1 MSKVILILVYILLI
15 ATSGYNLYS
24 YKPDIGLGIKLSKG
38 MSDNLQNY
46 IVISNISEDTIK
58 NLDIIVNNIYYLHIY
73 EIEGN
78 NNYNA
83 FSAEFLKIGIRP
95 NNSSRII
102 IKNEDKVIKRLEE
115 VNKIFG
121 KKISVS
127 IFGMGV
133 SHNQKL

>member
-1 MSKVILILVYILLI
+1 MSKIILISIYLLLI
-15 ATSGYNLYS
+15 VTSGYNLYS
-24 YKPDIGLGIKLSKG
+24 YKPDVGLGIKLSKG
-38 MSDNLQNY
+38 MSDSLQNY
-46 IVISNISEDTIK
+46 IVISNISENTIK
-58 NLDIIVNNIYYLHIY
+58 NLDIVVNDSYYLHIY

-78 NNYNA
+78 NDYNA
-83 FSAEFLKIGIRP
+83 FSTEFLEIGVRP

-102 IKNEDKVIKRLEE
+102 IKKEDKIIKRLEE